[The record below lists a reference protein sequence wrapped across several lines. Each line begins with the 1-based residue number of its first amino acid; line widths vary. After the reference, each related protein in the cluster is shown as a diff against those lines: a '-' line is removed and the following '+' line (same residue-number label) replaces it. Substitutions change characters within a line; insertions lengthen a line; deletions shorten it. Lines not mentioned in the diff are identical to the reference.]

1 MPQITLAHWYG
12 DKAPGES
19 IDVDEVTAKALRRDG
34 LVARSEPEAPQE
46 EQAPAPVA
54 EEGGTLQPG
63 TVEATNTSGE
73 PEPVLS
79 GSNQSRKRR

>member
-12 DKAPGES
+12 DKAPGET

-34 LVARSEPEAPQE
+34 LVAQPERETLQE

-54 EEGGTLQPG
+54 ENPAQPENAVDAGHEAAQPG
-63 TVEATNTSGE
+63 R
-73 PEPVLS
+73 
-79 GSNQSRKRR
+79 RKR